1 MGKFI
6 LGIIFAV
13 VLLAL
18 AVIGLGLLG
27 FLPMRANISP
37 SATESHF
44 AMGALDSS
52 VERHAARVNNPVP
65 ITDDNLIEGLK
76 IYTMN
81 CALCHGGIDR
91 QPSQLEHS
99 LYPPPPNLITDP
111 DDDPEWHIFYV
122 IRNGVRYSGMPAW
135 DKSLSADDIWKV
147 TAFLSRIEKLPPGVQ
162 EYWKKATGGAPVVS
176 APTAEN
182 AAEKN
187 DHHDHH

>member
-1 MGKFI
+1 MAKFV

-13 VLLAL
+13 VVLLLA
-18 AVIGLGLLG
+18 AIGIALLG
-27 FLPMRANISP
+27 FLPTRANVPP
-37 SATESHF
+37 SKTEARI

-52 VERHAARVNNPVP
+52 VERHAPHVNNPVP
-65 ITDDNLIEGLK
+65 VTDDNLIEGLK

-99 LYPPPPNLITDP
+99 LYPPPPNLISDP
-111 DDDPEWHIFYV
+111 DEDPEWQIFYV
-122 IRNGVRYSGMPAW
+122 IKNGVRYSGMPAW
-135 DKSLSADDIWKV
+135 DKSLSADDMWKV

-162 EYWKKATGGAPVVS
+162 EYWKKATAGAPVVS
-176 APTAEN
+176 APSP
-182 AAEKN
+182 EKN